1 MDTELVV
8 LIAGALAGSL
18 TFGIAGFSFGIVA
31 SAIWLQAFAPA
42 SIVALVIVIPLA
54 MNLILLPRFRRHFA
68 WRRMLPFAVGSTLG
82 VPLGALALAR
92 LDASTVRVA
101 IGSVLVGYALLAL
114 LALRMP
120 RGLRIRVPA
129 LAGPAADTTV
139 GFVGGVMGGTSG
151 LSIIVPALWWSARGW
166 SKEEQRA
173 IAQPFGMY
181 THLITIAC
189 IAGIVGFREDTGRL
203 LARALPIALFGMFL
217 GLKVFDRLSGEG
229 FNRALLW
236 IALAGGALLVA
247 RAAT

>member
-42 SIVALVIVIPLA
+42 SIVTLVIVIPLA
-54 MNLILLPRFRRHFA
+54 MNLVLLPRFRRHFA
-68 WRRMLPFAVGSTLG
+68 WRRMFPFAVGSTLG
-82 VPLGALALAR
+82 VPLGALALAS
-92 LDASTVRVA
+92 LDAATVRMA
-101 IGSVLVGYALLAL
+101 IGAVLVAYALAAL
-114 LALRMP
+114 LMSGELRVRLP
-120 RGLRIRVPA
+120 AA
-129 LAGPAADTTV
+129 LAPAADTTV

-181 THLITIAC
+181 THVVTIAC
-189 IAGIVGFREDTGRL
+189 IAGLVGFREDTGRL
-203 LARALPIALFGMFL
+203 LAWALPVALLGMFL
-217 GLKVFDRLSGEG
+217 GLKVFHRMSGHG
-229 FNRALLW
+229 FNRSLLW
-236 IALAGGALLVA
+236 IALLGGALLIA
-247 RAAT
+247 RAAQS